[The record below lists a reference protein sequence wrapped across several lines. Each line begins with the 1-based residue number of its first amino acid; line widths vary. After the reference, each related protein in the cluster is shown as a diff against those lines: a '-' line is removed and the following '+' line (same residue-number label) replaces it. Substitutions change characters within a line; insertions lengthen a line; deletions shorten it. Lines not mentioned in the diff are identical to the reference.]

1 MRRVLKYIICLIL
14 LLLLRGDSN
23 LYCQNIIEYKGDTL
37 ITITPQ
43 NLATI
48 NSIIVER
55 DYLEEELYVLSELN
69 DLKDSTI
76 LEQESIIKFG
86 QDQLRVAEE
95 KHSLEI
101 QKEAYTWRRRVY
113 TWSGISAGIGLVL
126 GILVAK

>member
-1 MRRVLKYIICLIL
+1 MKRVLMYIICLIL

-55 DYLEEELYVLSELN
+55 EYLEEELYILSELN

-76 LEQESIIKFG
+76 SEQESIIKFG
-86 QDQLRVAEE
+86 QNQLLRTEE
-95 KHSLEI
+95 RHALEI
-101 QKEAYTWRRRVY
+101 QTEAYSWRRKVY
-113 TWSGISAGIGLVL
+113 TWSGISAALGLIL